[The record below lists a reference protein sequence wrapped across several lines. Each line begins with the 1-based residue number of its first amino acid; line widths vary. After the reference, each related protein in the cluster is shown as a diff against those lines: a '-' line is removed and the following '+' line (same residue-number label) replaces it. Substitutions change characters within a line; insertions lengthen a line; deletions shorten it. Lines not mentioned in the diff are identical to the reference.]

1 MGEWLGE
8 LLSALT
14 GWVSENGV
22 WIAVLS
28 VVYFLVSLFVI
39 RYLIIRIP
47 TDYFMDGPGI
57 QGKEGRSF
65 VSLGVRIGKNLLGIL
80 VIFVGLIMSIPGVA
94 GQGVLTVL
102 LGLSLTDFPGKRR
115 LELRLVSQPFIFKA
129 INAIRAKAGKPALLI
144 PGGPATGAGEDR
156 PGAR

>member
-1 MGEWLGE
+1 MRDNLARSLGLRPDQVSVKATTGEGIGIRRQGGRGCRVCGRAARKRRGGRPVMTEWLGE

-14 GWVSENGV
+14 VWVSENGV

-57 QGKEGRSF
+57 QRREGRTF
-65 VSLGVRIGKNLLGIL
+65 VSLSVRIGKNLIGI
-80 VIFVGLIMSIPGVA
+80 S
-94 GQGVLTVL
+94 
-102 LGLSLTDFPGKRR
+102 
-115 LELRLVSQPFIFKA
+115 
-129 INAIRAKAGKPALLI
+129 
-144 PGGPATGAGEDR
+144 
-156 PGAR
+156 